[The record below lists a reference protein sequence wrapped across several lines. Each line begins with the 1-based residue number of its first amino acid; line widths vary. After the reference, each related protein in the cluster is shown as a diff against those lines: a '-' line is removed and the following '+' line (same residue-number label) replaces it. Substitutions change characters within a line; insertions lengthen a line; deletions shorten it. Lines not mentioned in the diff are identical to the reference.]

1 MQGCL
6 GAITAKE
13 LHLYSI
19 LLLQEGQFLKNH
31 MEKPL
36 ELMISGRLAY
46 ISMYLHIEQHRG
58 RLHSICYRVPRPP
71 PHMAELVNHQTF
83 NE

>member
-1 MQGCL
+1 MQSL
-6 GAITAKE
+6 QKNFIF
-13 LHLYSI
+13 I

-46 ISMYLHIEQHRG
+46 ISVYLHIEQHCG
-58 RLHSICYRVPRPP
+58 RFHSICYRVPRPP
-71 PHMAELVNHQTF
+71 PHMAELVNHQTL